1 MPHIQIDYGAGLEAT
16 VDIQG
21 LVDVVHQAA
30 VDSGVFPLWGI
41 RTFAQAMPCY
51 RIGNGHP
58 ANAFVHISVRIA
70 PGRSPE
76 VRQRVANA
84 MLAAALVPL
93 GPLYAERPVGC
104 QVDVSEF
111 DPVACVYQNSL
122 DDAVQ
127 AAPSL
132 QSRRSAGAPL

>member
-30 VDSGVFPLWGI
+30 VDCGVFPLWGI

-58 ANAFVHISVRIA
+58 ASAFVHISVRIA

-76 VRQRVANA
+76 VRQR
-84 MLAAALVPL
+84 
-93 GPLYAERPVGC
+93 GR
-104 QVDVSEF
+104 VDVSEF

-122 DDAVQ
+122 YDAAQ
-127 AAPSL
+127 GSPAL
-132 QSRRSAGAPL
+132 QSRHSAGMPL

>member
-1 MPHIQIDYGAGLEAT
+1 MPHIQIDYSAGLDAA
-16 VDIQG
+16 VDIQS

-41 RTFAQAMPCY
+41 RVFAQAMPHF
-51 RIGNGHP
+51 RIGNANP
-58 ANAFVHISVRIA
+58 ANTFVHISVRIA
-70 PGRSPE
+70 PGRSAE
-76 VRQRVANA
+76 VRQCVANG
-84 MLAAALVPL
+84 LLDAALRLL

-122 DDAVQ
+122 DDVAQ
-127 AAPSL
+127 GMPSL
-132 QSRRSAGAPL
+132 YCRRSAGLSL

>member
-41 RTFAQAMPCY
+41 RTFAQAVPCY

-104 QVDVSEF
+104 QVDVS
-111 DPVACVYQNSL
+111 DIARMGGIDQNN
-122 DDAVQ
+122 ANII
-127 AAPSL
+127 
-132 QSRRSAGAPL
+132 

>member
-1 MPHIQIDYGAGLEAT
+1 M
-16 VDIQG
+16 
-21 LVDVVHQAA
+21 
-30 VDSGVFPLWGI
+30 
-41 RTFAQAMPCY
+41 
-51 RIGNGHP
+51 
-58 ANAFVHISVRIA
+58 HISVRIA

-84 MLAAALVPL
+84 LLAAALVPL

-127 AAPSL
+127 ATPSL
-132 QSRRSAGAPL
+132 QSRRGAGAPL